1 MRNLK
6 HSLAA
11 VLAVAM
17 VGSLAAKQASLVTN
31 AKAERAVAA
40 PFAPAPTP
48 AVLAGDGEGDV
59 PENTEKQE
67 TQEEKKIPEK
77 GYVLITENVLNV
89 RSEANQDADPIG
101 QLACAQE
108 VQILG
113 QEGEWYQISF
123 GDQTGYVFAELITE
137 SYEEAQKAYLENFA
151 YEIGSANA
159 GGVNIR
165 DGIGTENTNV
175 IDQLEEDEQIVIL
188 ERLEDGW
195 LKVYYGENYDLGYM
209 LADYVTVENT
219 VPKET
224 IQGVR
229 RDRMQAISKPGVI
242 KADGSEV
249 NVRAFPNES
258 AEVIDSLADGAKC
271 TILAKGSNW
280 TKISING
287 RSAYVKSDYVMTEA
301 EIQAQE
307 AAKKQ
312 AEEKAAAE
320 KAAAAAKQKA
330 ATTKTTAKTTAK
342 STKSAVNTTTSTASA
357 GSKGQAIVEEAKK
370 YLGVRYVYG
379 GTSPSGFDC
388 SGLVQYVCRKNGIS
402 VSRSSKDQYHNGT
415 SVSRSELQP
424 GDLVFFSKGA
434 GISHVGIYAGNGSVI
449 HSPSPG
455 KTVCYTTLSKMS
467 SYSTYVGAR
476 RVS

>member
-11 VLAVAM
+11 FLAVAM

-31 AKAERAVAA
+31 AKADRAVVA
-40 PFAPAPTP
+40 PASPAPTP
-48 AVLAGDGEGDV
+48 AVLAGDGEGDT
-59 PENTEKQE
+59 PEITENQE

-89 RSEANQDADPIG
+89 RSEANQESEMIG
-101 QLACAQE
+101 QLSCAQE
-108 VQILG
+108 VQISG
-113 QEGEWYQISF
+113 QEGDWYKISF
-123 GDQTGYVFAELITE
+123 GDQTGYVFAEFITE
-137 SYEEAQKAYLENFA
+137 SYEEAQKAYLDNFA

-165 DGIGTENTNV
+165 DGIGTDGTNV
-175 IDQLEEDEQIVIL
+175 IDQLDEDDKIVIL

-195 LKVYYGENYDLGYM
+195 LKVYYGDNYDLGYM

-224 IQGVR
+224 ILSLRKDQ
-229 RDRMQAISKPGVI
+229 MQAMAKPGVI
-242 KADGSEV
+242 SVQGSSV
-249 NVRAFPNES
+249 NVRAFPNDS
-258 AEVIDSLADGAKC
+258 AEIVDSLSDGTKC
-271 TILAKGSNW
+271 TIVTKGSNW

-287 RSAYVKSDYVMTEA
+287 RYAYVKSDYVQTEE
-301 EIQAQE
+301 EIQAQK
-307 AAKKQ
+307 AA
-312 AEEKAAAE
+312 AEKAAAE
-320 KAAAAAKQKA
+320 KAAKEAAKKTAATVKTTKA
-330 ATTKTTAKTTAK
+330 ATKTTKTAV
-342 STKSAVNTTTSTASA
+342 VNTETKTSAPAS
-357 GSKGQAIVEEAKK
+357 SKGQAIVEEAKK

-402 VSRSSKDQYHNGT
+402 VSRSSKEQYHNGA

-455 KTVCYTTLSKMS
+455 KTVCYTSLSKMS

-476 RVS
+476 RVA

>member
-11 VLAVAM
+11 FLAVAM

-31 AKAERAVAA
+31 AKADRAVV
-40 PFAPAPTP
+40 APASPAPAP
-48 AVLAGDGEGDV
+48 AVLAGDGEGDT
-59 PENTEKQE
+59 PETAENQE

-89 RSEANQDADPIG
+89 RSEANQESEMIG
-101 QLACAQE
+101 QLSCAQE
-108 VQILG
+108 VQISG
-113 QEGEWYQISF
+113 QEGDWYKISF
-123 GDQTGYVFAELITE
+123 GDQTGYVFAEFITE

-165 DGIGTENTNV
+165 DGIGTDGTNV
-175 IDQLEEDEQIVIL
+175 IDQLDEDDKIVIL

-195 LKVYYGENYDLGYM
+195 LKVYYGDSYDLGYM

-224 IQGVR
+224 ILSLRKDQ
-229 RDRMQAISKPGVI
+229 MQAMAKPGVI
-242 KADGSEV
+242 SAQGSSV
-249 NVRAFPNES
+249 NVRAFPNDS
-258 AEVIDSLADGAKC
+258 AEIVDSLSDGTKC
-271 TILAKGSNW
+271 SIVTKGSNW
-280 TKISING
+280 TKISVNG
-287 RSAYVKSDYVMTEA
+287 RYAYVKSDYIQTEE
-301 EIQAQE
+301 EIQAQ
-307 AAKKQ
+307 KQ
-312 AEEKAAAE
+312 AAEKAAAE
-320 KAAAAAKQKA
+320 KAAKEAAKKAAATVKTKKSVTRTAKA
-330 ATTKTTAKTTAK
+330 A
-342 STKSAVNTTTSTASA
+342 AVNTESKTSAPA

-402 VSRSSKDQYHNGT
+402 VSRSSKEQYHNGA

-455 KTVCYTTLSKMS
+455 KTVCYTSLSKMS